1 MSRANGAAPKEHH
14 SAGFCQ
20 RQSTGM
26 IRLQTS
32 RNIPVIGYWQLG
44 TIPLRPARL
53 RYERHQVSSDPS
65 FRGVL
70 KDVTRERCGSQGTPF
85 CRVLSTTIS
94 GHDDC
99 KARNVPVMWL
109 TGIPAGLRSSFRS
122 VLKDVT
128 RERCGSQG
136 TLFRRVLST
145 TISGHGTTAK
155 LETYQSFAAG
165 GHRSQTEVFLPE
177 RI

>member
-1 MSRANGAAPKEHH
+1 MATTGGTQLASRTE
-14 SAGFCQ
+14 
-20 RQSTGM
+20 
-26 IRLQTS
+26 
-32 RNIPVIGYWQLG
+32 RN
-44 TIPLRPARL
+44 
-53 RYERHQVSSDPS
+53 ERHQVSSNPS

-85 CRVLSTTIS
+85 RRVLSTTIN
-94 GHDDC
+94 GHDTTA
-99 KARNVPVMWL
+99 KLETYQSFVAGGL
-109 TGIPAGLRSSFRS
+109 AGLRSSFRS

-165 GHRSQTEVFLPE
+165 GHRNQTEIFLPGCIE
-177 RI
+177 GCHARTVRLPRDTIP

>member
-14 SAGFCQ
+14 FAGFCQ

-26 IRLQTS
+26 TRLQTS

-85 CRVLSTTIS
+85 
-94 GHDDC
+94 
-99 KARNVPVMWL
+99 
-109 TGIPAGLRSSFRS
+109 
-122 VLKDVT
+122 
-128 RERCGSQG
+128 
-136 TLFRRVLST
+136 RRVLST

-165 GHRSQTEVFLPE
+165 GHRSQTEIFLPGCIE
-177 RI
+177 GCHARTVRLSRDTIP